1 VKHLSWIITLPI
13 TIVAVV
19 FALSNRQPVVIDIW
33 PLELSLT
40 APLYLMLLLAALVGF
55 ILGGIAMWF
64 TAGRSR
70 KRAREAAAK
79 LREMEGQIANL
90 KRSEQLRSAANDS
103 VAQGPGG
110 GQARLTSAR
119 G

>member
-1 VKHLSWIITLPI
+1 MKHLSWIITLPI

-40 APLYLMLLLAALVGF
+40 APLYLVLLLAALIGF
-55 ILGGIAMWF
+55 ILGGVAMWF

-90 KRSEQLRSAANDS
+90 KRSAANDS
-103 VAQGPGG
+103 TAQGPGGG